1 LDRFI
6 INMKDWR
13 IRLNNQFLVLLTC
26 HLPFM
31 SPMDTL
37 DFRLDNIFLYMVDVA
52 PKICRAYD
60 DIKTAVAEEISAVGT
75 EDSLV
80 DQELHS
86 RWVAAS
92 VFEKSEIISK
102 EREKGL
108 ELGLT
113 EATQH
118 DSRLQALFGVERRA
132 SFSKVLRQLSED
144 LAEMR
149 TTLNFEE

>member
-1 LDRFI
+1 
-6 INMKDWR
+6 
-13 IRLNNQFLVLLTC
+13 
-26 HLPFM
+26 
-31 SPMDTL
+31 
-37 DFRLDNIFLYMVDVA
+37 VDVA
-52 PKICRAYD
+52 PKIRRAYD
-60 DIKTAVAEEISAVGT
+60 DIKTAVAEEISVVGT

-102 EREKGL
+102 EREKGV

-118 DSRLQALFGVERRA
+118 DFRLQALFGVERRA
-132 SFSKVLRQLSED
+132 AFSKVLRQLSED